1 MTSTERLQ
9 QKITELEGD
18 LLEARAEKKHIYIH
32 ETHHLYCS
40 DGEMHIGFGDDKWL
54 VYNTDQLFKD
64 LPFIINQV
72 IKENGKMQRHY
83 LDQIQKE
90 LLNIKVEGENE
101 YMDIE
106 DQVVN
111 DPEEIPLF
119 EGTLDKLNKL

>member
-18 LLEARAEKKHIYIH
+18 LLEARDYKPTHTYIH
-32 ETHHLYCS
+32 ETTDLYCS
-40 DGEMHIGFGDDKWL
+40 DGEMYIGYGDNKWL

-72 IKENGKMQRHY
+72 VKENAKMQKMYLSQIKE
-83 LDQIQKE
+83 E
-90 LLNIKVEGENE
+90 LLNLMTEPEDK

-111 DPEEIPLF
+111 NSEEI
-119 EGTLDKLNKL
+119 

>member
-1 MTSTERLQ
+1 MTSTERLK

-18 LLEARAEKKHIYIH
+18 LLEARDYKPTHTYIH
-32 ETHHLYCS
+32 ETTDLYCS
-40 DGEMHIGFGDDKWL
+40 DGEMYIGYGDNKWL

-72 IKENGKMQRHY
+72 VKENAKMQKMYLSQIKE
-83 LDQIQKE
+83 E
-90 LLNIKVEGENE
+90 LLNLMTEPEDK

-111 DPEEIPLF
+111 NSEEL
-119 EGTLDKLNKL
+119 

>member
-18 LLEARAEKKHIYIH
+18 LLEARAEKKYIYIH

-40 DGEMHIGFGDDKWL
+40 DGEMHFGFGDDKWL

>member
-18 LLEARAEKKHIYIH
+18 LLEARAEKKHTYIH

-40 DGEMHIGFGDDKWL
+40 NGEMHFGFGDDKWL

-72 IKENGKMQRHY
+72 IKENGKMQRYY
-83 LDQIQKE
+83 LDKIQKE